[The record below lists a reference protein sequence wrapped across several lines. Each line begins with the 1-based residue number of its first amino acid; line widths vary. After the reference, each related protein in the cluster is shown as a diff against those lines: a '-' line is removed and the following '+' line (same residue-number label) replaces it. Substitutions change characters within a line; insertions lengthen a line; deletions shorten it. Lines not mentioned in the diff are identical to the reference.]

1 MKRLIIVR
9 HAKSAWDSPVKDYN
23 RHLTAEGIQRAEV
36 HAKLLKERIDFVPE
50 LWLSSFANR
59 ALHTAVIFADTFN
72 NLQHLKI
79 KKALYTFNSENL
91 IAEIKNLPDE
101 VDSVI
106 LFSHNEAC
114 HETVE
119 DLSAQNIPHFKTAS
133 AAFIEFSQDQWSS
146 VSAGKLNFI
155 ISKEEFH

>member
-23 RHLTAEGIQRAEV
+23 RHLTAEGIQRAEE
-36 HAKLLKERIDFVPE
+36 HARMLKEKLDFVPE
-50 LWLSSFANR
+50 LWISSFANR
-59 ALHTAVIFADTFN
+59 ALHTAVIFADVFEN
-72 NLQHLKI
+72 IHQLKI
-79 KKALYTFNSENL
+79 KKPLYTFNSENL
-91 IAEIKNLPDE
+91 IAEIKNLSDE

-119 DLSAQNIPHFKTAS
+119 DLSSQNIPHFKTAS
-133 AAFIEFSQDQWSS
+133 VAFIEFSQEQWSS

-155 ISKEEFH
+155 IIKEEFH